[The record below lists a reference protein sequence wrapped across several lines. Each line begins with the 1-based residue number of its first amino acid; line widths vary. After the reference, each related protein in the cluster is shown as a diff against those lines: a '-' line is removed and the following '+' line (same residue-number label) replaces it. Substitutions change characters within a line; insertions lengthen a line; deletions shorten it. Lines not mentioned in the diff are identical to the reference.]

1 MKKSSYFFKDD
12 GDNGYEVELIYQEE
26 DRRCFVISQ
35 NRHEEAIDNF
45 TITKDIIAE
54 MRRTKA
60 SKAII
65 TFGYSDFNVFEL
77 VNLLN
82 EIKSQTY
89 QYGVNDGSSQQK
101 KEAS

>member
-1 MKKSSYFFKDD
+1 
-12 GDNGYEVELIYQEE
+12 
-26 DRRCFVISQ
+26 
-35 NRHEEAIDNF
+35 
-45 TITKDIIAE
+45 

-89 QYGVNDGSSQQK
+89 QYGVNDG
-101 KEAS
+101 

>member
-1 MKKSSYFFKDD
+1 
-12 GDNGYEVELIYQEE
+12 
-26 DRRCFVISQ
+26 
-35 NRHEEAIDNF
+35 
-45 TITKDIIAE
+45 

-89 QYGVNDGSSQQK
+89 QYGVNDGQK
-101 KEAS
+101 KEDQQKLGITKKGGKDEVTLDEDDGLPKKEDATRI